1 MTFWFTRLC
10 IYFLHLFLNA
20 NFNTHR
26 NIDFIFTRF
35 SLCTHIPKPLHE
47 CYYMYSLSW
56 KCNLK
61 SAVSVFL
68 FTLSTYSLF
77 ISNNRR
83 TKYYSLLRCDFIT
96 YTCYIAKDFNLLAP
110 CFLPFY
116 ICVYVFM
123 NVTTAV

>member
-1 MTFWFTRLC
+1 M
-10 IYFLHLFLNA
+10 YFLHLFLDKT
-20 NFNTHR
+20 FNTHR

-35 SLCTHIPKPLHE
+35 SFCTQIPKLLLKY
-47 CYYMYSLSW
+47 YYMYSLSW
-56 KCNLK
+56 KCSLK

-68 FTLSTYSLF
+68 FSHSTYSMF

-83 TKYYSLLRCDFIT
+83 IKYYSLLCYDFIT
-96 YTCYIAKDFNLLAP
+96 YTCYIAHVFNLLAP

-123 NVTTAV
+123 NVTTTV